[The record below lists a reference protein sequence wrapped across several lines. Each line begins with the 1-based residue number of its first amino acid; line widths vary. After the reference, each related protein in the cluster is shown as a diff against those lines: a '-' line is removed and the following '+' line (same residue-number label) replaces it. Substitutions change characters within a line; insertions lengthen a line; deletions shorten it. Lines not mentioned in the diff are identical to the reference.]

1 MRARL
6 TPPMSRRP
14 LRAAPA
20 ALTLALVLAGCA
32 NLAPEHRRPDAPVP
46 ATLSASMDA
55 AAPAAAASAVPVPPT
70 WQQFVTSP
78 RQKALVERALAAN
91 RDLRVAALAVERARA
106 QAQVAD
112 ADRGPTVTGGL
123 IANRAPNT
131 QGVQTTTLNAGLQL
145 TSWEIDL
152 FGRLKNLDEAA
163 RASLVGSE
171 AGRRATELSVV
182 AAVLSADLGLAADQS
197 QLALARRTLASRE
210 QTAAL
215 TQLREKVGAASLL
228 ERQSTDA
235 LLAQARSAVA
245 QLERQVA
252 LDRHQLDL
260 LVGESVSPSLRPPVA
275 EDEAAFADAP
285 TGLAEVPAGLGAEVL
300 QRRPDVIQAEQA
312 LVAANAN
319 IGAARAAL
327 WPRITLTGSAGSVS
341 NELSGLF
348 SSGTFA
354 WTLGAQALATVFDGG
369 RGRANVAAAT
379 VSRDIAVAQY
389 EKAVQTAFRETADA
403 LAGQATWQ
411 RQREAAVLQRDAARE
426 IARLTELRW
435 QQGAANE
442 LERQEAQRAW
452 WQAEQALAQT
462 RLAEALNRIALFKAL
477 GG

>member
-1 MRARL
+1 MRDHL
-6 TPPMSRRP
+6 IPLMSRRP
-14 LRAAPA
+14 LRTAPA

-32 NLAPEHRRPDAPVP
+32 NLAPEHRRPEAPVP
-46 ATLSASMDA
+46 ATLSASLDT
-55 AAPAAAASAVPVPPT
+55 AAPAVAPAAVPVPPT

-106 QAQVAD
+106 QAQLTD
-112 ADRGPTVTGGL
+112 ADRGPTVSGGL
-123 IANRAPNT
+123 IASRAPNT

-145 TSWEIDL
+145 SSWEVDL
-152 FGRLKNLDEAA
+152 FGRLRNLDDAA

-260 LVGESVSPSLRPPVA
+260 LVGESVPPSLRPPVA
-275 EDEAAFADAP
+275 EDEAAFADTP
-285 TGLAEVPAGLGAEVL
+285 TGLADVPAGLGAEVL

-389 EKAVQTAFRETADA
+389 EKTVQTAFRETADA

-411 RQREAAVLQRDAARE
+411 RQREAAVFQRDAARE